1 MTRPIKIV
9 HNAQTGEI
17 IEREYNDEEMVQH
30 QLDLDETVKIQNELQ
45 VKENKKQALLA
56 KLGITEEEAKLL
68 LS

>member
-1 MTRPIKIV
+1 MKILE

-17 IEREYNDEEMVQH
+17 AEIDMTPEEIAVETEIAK
-30 QLDLDETVKIQNELQ
+30 QLSDKYQEMQDGKNAV
-45 VKENKKQALLA
+45 LA